1 MAHVAGYCLALD
13 MTDRVAQDAAKQEGK
28 PWTQAKGWDTS
39 LPVSDFVAVEL
50 VPDYKQLH
58 MWLKLNS
65 EAVPRQHGCPVKMVF
80 DLPTLI
86 AAVSAVH
93 TLEPGD
99 LLLTGTPEG
108 VGPALPG
115 DVITAGIT
123 ELGLEITIPVVAAH
137 SLD

>member
-1 MAHVAGYCLALD
+1 
-13 MTDRVAQDAAKQEGK
+13 
-28 PWTQAKGWDTS
+28 
-39 LPVSDFVAVEL
+39 
-50 VPDYKQLH
+50 
-58 MWLKLNS
+58 
-65 EAVPRQHGCPVKMVF
+65 MVF